1 MLVAIAAYRVGFTTR
16 RYDEKRPPGKKV
28 LKERR
33 AQRERGRMGTS
44 AARYDAMEE
53 EISRADRDRDRAR
66 VAVVALVV
74 ATAASRDGDGAS
86 LSSAAAET
94 TRRARSRRRRGGG
107 MTARHRAHDETPVAA
122 CMREW

>member
-16 RYDEKRPPGKKV
+16 
-28 LKERR
+28 
-33 AQRERGRMGTS
+33 S

-53 EISRADRDRDRAR
+53 EISRADRDRAR

-94 TRRARSRRRRGGG
+94 TRAIAAVARGGEDG
-107 MTARHRAHDETPVAA
+107 APSRA
-122 CMREW
+122 

>member
-16 RYDEKRPPGKKV
+16 
-28 LKERR
+28 
-33 AQRERGRMGTS
+33 S

-53 EISRADRDRDRAR
+53 EISRADRDRAR

-94 TRRARSRRRRGGG
+94 TRRARSRRWRGGG
-107 MTARHRAHDETPVAA
+107 RTARHRAHDETPVAA
-122 CMREW
+122 CMREWR

>member
-16 RYDEKRPPGKKV
+16 
-28 LKERR
+28 
-33 AQRERGRMGTS
+33 S

-53 EISRADRDRDRAR
+53 EISRADRDRAR

-94 TRRARSRRRRGGG
+94 TRRWRGGG
-107 MTARHRAHDETPVAA
+107 RTARHRAHDETPVAA
-122 CMREW
+122 CMREWR